1 MRCRMV
7 TIIGLVTI
15 VALVWLLAWAMGL
28 ESDSERRR
36 RKSASSAEALTH
48 NNLAAERQ
56 TRRAA

>member
-1 MRCRMV
+1 MV

-36 RKSASSAEALTH
+36 RISALPTAALARH
-48 NNLAAERQ
+48 DIVPDRQ

>member
-1 MRCRMV
+1 MV

-36 RKSASSAEALTH
+36 RKSASSAEPLTH

>member
-1 MRCRMV
+1 MV

-48 NNLAAERQ
+48 SDIVPARQ